1 MDLNQYKDIL
11 SMAVNKEIEA
21 YEFYKAAS
29 EKVGDE
35 SLKSVFADLA
45 KEELRHKVLLEGYL
59 KNEGK
64 KLKFDETKDYKVSET
79 VEEKP
84 LSTDMKFVDAIALAM
99 KKEEEAMNMYNQFA
113 DISIDEVQKDTF
125 LELSK
130 MELGHKARLEEI
142 YTNAAYVEVW

>member
-1 MDLNQYKDIL
+1 MNLKQYEDIL
-11 SMAVNKEIEA
+11 STAVNNEVEA
-21 YEFYKAAS
+21 YEFYKAAA
-29 EKVGDE
+29 EKISDS
-35 SLKSVFADLA
+35 SLKSVFSDLA
-45 KEELRHKVLLEGYL
+45 KEELKHKVLLEGYL

-113 DISIDEVQKDTF
+113 ESSEDEAQREAF
-125 LELSK
+125 LELAK

>member
-1 MDLNQYKDIL
+1 
-11 SMAVNKEIEA
+11 MAVNKEIEA

-29 EKVGDE
+29 EKISDE

-45 KEELRHKVLLEGYL
+45 KEELKHKALLQGYL

-64 KLKFDETKDYKVSET
+64 ELKFDETKDYKISET
-79 VEEKP
+79 VEEKA
-84 LSTDMKFVDAIALAM
+84 LSMDMSFADAIALAM

-113 DISIDEVQKDTF
+113 DISIDEEQKGAF
-125 LELSK
+125 LELAK